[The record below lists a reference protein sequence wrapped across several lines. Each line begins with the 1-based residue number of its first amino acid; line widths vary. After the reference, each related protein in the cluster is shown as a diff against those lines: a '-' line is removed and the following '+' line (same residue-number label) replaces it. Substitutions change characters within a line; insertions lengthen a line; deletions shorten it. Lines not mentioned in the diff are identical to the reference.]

1 MAFFLS
7 KFLPTL
13 VFPLGAACLFIA
25 VSLIA
30 QARKRSRMAIAA
42 NLAALAIL
50 CLMGNPAVSHMLVRP
65 LETRDIPS
73 GPLPQV
79 DAIVVLGGVTG
90 PALPPQ
96 PTIHLTGG
104 ADRLTYGAELYRTHK
119 APLVIL
125 SGGGMPWNKG
135 LPPESAQMAE
145 IMQMLGVPR
154 SAILEE
160 SASRNSHENAADTSR
175 LLLAHNLHR
184 ILLVTSAMAM
194 PRALAAF
201 RHQGIDAIAAPT
213 DFTSGLGEDS
223 MGGLSELEVDAL
235 ELLPNSFSLEES
247 SAALHEYMGL
257 ALYRLAGWI

>member
-1 MAFFLS
+1 
-7 KFLPTL
+7 
-13 VFPLGAACLFIA
+13 
-25 VSLIA
+25 
-30 QARKRSRMAIAA
+30 
-42 NLAALAIL
+42 
-50 CLMGNPAVSHMLVRP
+50 
-65 LETRDIPS
+65 
-73 GPLPQV
+73 
-79 DAIVVLGGVTG
+79 
-90 PALPPQ
+90 
-96 PTIHLTGG
+96 
-104 ADRLTYGAELYRTHK
+104 
-119 APLVIL
+119 
-125 SGGGMPWNKG
+125 
-135 LPPESAQMAE
+135 
-145 IMQMLGVPR
+145 VPR

-160 SASRNSHENAADTSR
+160 SASRNSHENAAYTSR